1 MLDIVQCM
9 GIALFARAD
18 VKADFKIASLMRNR
32 MENHQQVGLA
42 LQALQQIM
50 VTTSHWSDVG
60 ISVEALGSQQPFCLD
75 TMNFS
80 QWLQFIF
87 IPRIQA
93 LINAGQAL
101 PTLAKGQGLE
111 PMACEF
117 YKNTDADRDI
127 IVLIRQIDGLLQD

>member
-1 MLDIVQCM
+1 
-9 GIALFARAD
+9 
-18 VKADFKIASLMRNR
+18 
-32 MENHQQVGLA
+32 MENHHQVGLA
-42 LQALQQIM
+42 LQVLQQTM
-50 VTTSHWSDVG
+50 VTTNHWSDVG

-87 IPRIQA
+87 IPRIRA

-101 PTLAKGQGLE
+101 PTLVKGQGLE
-111 PMACEF
+111 PMACQF